1 MLPVQLVKLA
11 LADALYPITFLWAIL
26 DGLAGRSVN
35 PVLYPLSGY
44 ALIVSLLMQVHIA
57 VGFLALFWRLSRVMR
72 VLHRTVYLTWLV
84 SMLLAAFLAELPPL
98 AVSWTLGVTGC
109 IVSVLYVMA
118 WLRSFCYPLRQEVRA
133 YRMVWL
139 FSLTFV
145 ITFGPWILFAGTRL
159 ESFAVASFALSGLLN
174 VLVYR
179 CNSRFLGTEWPDMT
193 GATPMQWLGP
203 SSRPVTFDWRFPEV
217 VTVLAEQRDALQ
229 ESERQIV
236 QLEEQAAGAEQDL
249 DWCSVQLR
257 HEVQRRRG
265 CTDCVA
271 ENRMRRWMCECW
283 RDSALLRWA
292 LCAVSAACTS
302 QHARASL

>member
-1 MLPVQLVKLA
+1 
-11 LADALYPITFLWAIL
+11 
-26 DGLAGRSVN
+26 
-35 PVLYPLSGY
+35 
-44 ALIVSLLMQVHIA
+44 
-57 VGFLALFWRLSRVMR
+57 
-72 VLHRTVYLTWLV
+72 
-84 SMLLAAFLAELPPL
+84 
-98 AVSWTLGVTGC
+98 
-109 IVSVLYVMA
+109 MA

-159 ESFAVASFALSGLLN
+159 ESIAVASFAPSGLLN

-236 QLEEQAAGAEQDL
+236 QLEEQAAGAEEDL
-249 DWCSVQLR
+249 D
-257 HEVQRRRG
+257 
-265 CTDCVA
+265 
-271 ENRMRRWMCECW
+271 
-283 RDSALLRWA
+283 
-292 LCAVSAACTS
+292 
-302 QHARASL
+302 